1 MELAG
6 SFSFL
11 PLTTY
16 ISSHWQEDT
25 QIFSFCSLL
34 APGAVAKDWGAVQ
47 FLCLGREKTK
57 TFSYWDCRLSALHSG
72 PRVDNC
78 WTLPPWTE
86 NKILKSQLFTF
97 CVWLSLSLSSFSRE
111 FSPPPP
117 LCLPSSLKSCEE
129 TQVKSGKMC
138 SHLTHFTLITNN
150 TIPLK
155 SPGCCANKANPRSII
170 ICRECLIWSSLS
182 INVTPYPSH
191 IITEPIPLLVLAF
204 FFIPCFI
211 YDTL

>member
-1 MELAG
+1 MCEWISSKSFIDTYKYGTSWTLQFPAPHHIHFKPLAG
-6 SFSFL
+6 R
-11 PLTTY
+11 
-16 ISSHWQEDT
+16 H
-25 QIFSFCSLL
+25 QIFGLGSLL

-57 TFSYWDCRLSALHSG
+57 TLSYWDCRLSTLHSG

-129 TQVKSGKMC
+129 TQAKSGKMC

-150 TIPLK
+150 TIPSK
-155 SPGCCANKANPRSII
+155 SPGCCANKANPQSII
-170 ICRECLIWSSLS
+170 I
-182 INVTPYPSH
+182 
-191 IITEPIPLLVLAF
+191 III
-204 FFIPCFI
+204 I
-211 YDTL
+211 